1 MGAQDGRNDP
11 LEVRPSDG
19 MFTPPTVSFTN
30 EVASSV
36 IIGFMPMEFLLYI
49 LIMSP
54 IKRFPRLIPFF
65 APASPLAR
73 GSNPVA
79 NTIFLARGHDFVPQ
93 SKSPTKPSPEDSSG
107 MSHSMASFWRVRR
120 PIRHHLMGIYE
131 PKRINGLR
139 IDLFPRAQS
148 Y

>member
-19 MFTPPTVSFTN
+19 MFTPPTISPLRTKSLQ
-30 EVASSV
+30 ALSSV
-36 IIGFMPMEFLLYI
+36 SCQWNLLYI

-65 APASPLAR
+65 APASPFAR

-93 SKSPTKPSPEDSSG
+93 SESPTKPSPEDSSG